1 MALTTVIEISERNNF
16 IELKFEIDLEW
27 YDYRVRY
34 FNLKENS
41 GLNVLNDVE
50 KNTLWL
56 PYIIEQEIIVLHH
69 ITVLGLVLQ
78 NPKLFVPRS
87 KCFMVVSENQIG
99 LFSP

>member
-41 GLNVLNDVE
+41 ALNVLNNDE
-50 KNTLWL
+50 KNILWL
-56 PYIIEQEIIVLHH
+56 PYIIFKVVQ
-69 ITVLGLVLQ
+69 
-78 NPKLFVPRS
+78 LF
-87 KCFMVVSENQIG
+87 FIY
-99 LFSP
+99 